1 MTGAS
6 AGGRT
11 SSAALVG
18 GLYFVLACVF
28 WGMNIP
34 LTAELFKTFDPF
46 WLGFIRVSLAALILA
61 GMLLLSKGKGNLRSP
76 IPLWR
81 IMILGGLASCFF
93 TLYNL
98 GLRYTNTLT
107 AAAILAGSPVYG
119 AVVSRFMT
127 GGRLQTGFWGAA
139 VLTLIGA
146 GVAIYGRARASG
158 QSFHLQ
164 GGEILIVLGISAWA
178 AYSILSVRWFEAE
191 TPQLRRTF
199 LSLGAA
205 SVWLLLWW
213 ALAYAVG
220 IAGPGNFNPDGTA
233 LTYLLLT
240 AFLATVMGIV
250 AWGHGVARLGVSTGM
265 MWQNTVPVFAV
276 LISLVFFSVIP
287 LPEQVLGGAI
297 VLAGVVYMQWQQI
310 REQAT

>member
-1 MTGAS
+1 MAK
-6 AGGRT
+6 RVP
-11 SSAALVG
+11 SAALVG

-98 GLRYTNTLT
+98 GLRYTNTIT

-127 GGRLQTGFWGAA
+127 GGRLQKGFWGAA

-205 SVWLLLWW
+205 SVWLLGG
-213 ALAYAVG
+213 LAHA
-220 IAGPGNFNPDGTA
+220 A
-233 LTYLLLT
+233 
-240 AFLATVMGIV
+240 
-250 AWGHGVARLGVSTGM
+250 H
-265 MWQNTVPVFAV
+265 
-276 LISLVFFSVIP
+276 
-287 LPEQVLGGAI
+287 
-297 VLAGVVYMQWQQI
+297 
-310 REQAT
+310 